1 MKTQLNE
8 TSEKKNKFLIK
19 IFNEQNSN
27 HISTPRAVIYPGLP
41 ASAPATLFN
50 AADCVSRG
58 VGLLVI

>member
-8 TSEKKNKFLIK
+8 TLEKKKKFLIK
-19 IFNEQNSN
+19 IFSEQKNN

-50 AADCVSRG
+50 EADCVSRG
-58 VGLLVI
+58 VGPLVV